1 MFTKSL
7 ENSKTPYNTALIT
20 TYIPPFTNFVIPSD
34 APSPNLLSSQTRK
47 TFPKVC
53 IRLKTFFFYRNFL
66 KDRKTRFHL
75 EKALFWKSLNKHSK
89 NKKIILFNLML
100 QKIFQKTFS
109 QLKLFLSRK
118 RTKKIVQQK
127 NNIHKHETLKIYCLS
142 NGNKNENQSVLN
154 FKGGKK
160 QLR

>member
-1 MFTKSL
+1 
-7 ENSKTPYNTALIT
+7 
-20 TYIPPFTNFVIPSD
+20 
-34 APSPNLLSSQTRK
+34 
-47 TFPKVC
+47 
-53 IRLKTFFFYRNFL
+53 
-66 KDRKTRFHL
+66 
-75 EKALFWKSLNKHSK
+75 
-89 NKKIILFNLML
+89 ML

-154 FKGGKK
+154 FKGGKNNCGKYLWPTLIFLFSASKFSISIEKFSIK
-160 QLR
+160 QIEF